1 MEDKEKLFKL
11 LYHALIEIREEA
23 IRIENKKIHLISDL
37 FHNVPLLLN
46 KEQSYLEILKK
57 IEEKSENLKIKGWLQ
72 NVINQ
77 QSS

>member
-1 MEDKEKLFKL
+1 MEDREKLFKL

-46 KEQSYLEILKK
+46 KEQSCSEILKK
-57 IEEKSENLKIKGWLQ
+57 IEDKSENLKIKGWLQ